1 VVCEAGKTAGL
12 PRSADVP
19 EWIRS
24 RLYAGGSS
32 SASEEFVA
40 SGPGHMPFW
49 PKRISNLRLS

>member
-1 VVCEAGKTAGL
+1 VVCEAGKTTGL
-12 PRSADVP
+12 PRFADVP

-32 SASEEFVA
+32 SAPEEFVA

-49 PKRISNLRLS
+49 PKRISSLRLS